1 MISGGWAYVWP
12 AYALTLGALF
22 VLAAIV
28 IVRARR
34 WAKAARELDKP

>member
-12 AYALTLGALF
+12 AYGVSVAALL
-22 VLAAIV
+22 VLAVIV

-34 WAKAARELDKP
+34 WAKAARELDRK